1 MIRTVVLAVSSL
13 LLSSVAVCQSPAC
26 PETETMQSLL
36 TEVRQLR
43 QDLQTVSVAARKA
56 QILIYRLYVQ
66 EAIVRNVSE
75 NLNSTKNALDG
86 MRMSREYQREQ
97 LKQFE
102 ERMESSEDPSK
113 RKQMEDMITEF

>member
-56 QILIYRLYVQ
+56 QIVIYRLYVQ